1 MLYRLSSMLQ
11 KCSFNGKV
19 CNETDFI
26 SFVSSTYGL
35 CYTFNTKLKDR
46 NYDNIRDGS
55 ENGGGD
61 LQLGLYVHSH
71 QYVPYVN
78 DGIGI
83 VSLVHDN
90 TQLPLIESAG
100 IELTSGQKHELGYIK
115 KTAFLR
121 LHRIRHVLISYRYEQ
136 CGYVSRYLWSSHS
149 VVEPEKEK
157 IILAP
162 LCTTNYDCYTATVG
176 RLLTSEVL
184 MNKYCSDCSLQSL
197 ITNFIAQTSA
207 LLLPFKWQTDEIKEF
222 VEKSDVALSDNW
234 TIDWREHIQTNYLVI
249 NEVRETNAA

>member
-11 KCSFNGKV
+11 KCSFNGKL

-55 ENGGGD
+55 ENGGGGG

-100 IELTSGQKHELGYIK
+100 IELTSGQKHD
-115 KTAFLR
+115 
-121 LHRIRHVLISYRYEQ
+121 YRYEQ
-136 CGYVSRYLWSSHS
+136 CGCVSPYLWSIHS

>member
-1 MLYRLSSMLQ
+1 MLQ

-100 IELTSGQKHELGYIK
+100 IELTSGQKHE
-115 KTAFLR
+115 
-121 LHRIRHVLISYRYEQ
+121 YEQ